1 MAASSPADAGILLA
15 AAALAGHEAT
25 AGRAITV
32 ALLFLD
38 RFPDAE
44 LALEVTVHRP
54 LGLSVALVL
63 SARCHTAGQVAQT
76 IQSAAALSLAA

>member
-1 MAASSPADAGILLA
+1 MATSADAGILLA
-15 AAALAGHEAT
+15 AAALAGHETT
-25 AGRAITV
+25 AGRAITA

-38 RFPDAE
+38 RYPDAE

-63 SARCHTAGQVAQT
+63 SARCDTAGQVAQT
-76 IQSAAALSLAA
+76 IRAAADLRLAA